1 VGGLVL
7 AFGRLCASVSEA
19 KKILVCDDDPLLVD
33 LLQYRLAAKGYDVI
47 VAEDGG
53 KALRRLHEVR
63 PDAILLDAM
72 MPVID
77 GYELLRKIREDEN
90 TAKIPVIM
98 LTARKQEQD
107 ILTALELGADDYMVK
122 PFIPEELVARLA
134 RLLES
139 GAR

>member
-1 VGGLVL
+1 
-7 AFGRLCASVSEA
+7 VSEA

-53 KALRRLHEVR
+53 KALRRLQEVR

-72 MPVID
+72 MPVVD

>member
-1 VGGLVL
+1 M
-7 AFGRLCASVSEA
+7 SEA